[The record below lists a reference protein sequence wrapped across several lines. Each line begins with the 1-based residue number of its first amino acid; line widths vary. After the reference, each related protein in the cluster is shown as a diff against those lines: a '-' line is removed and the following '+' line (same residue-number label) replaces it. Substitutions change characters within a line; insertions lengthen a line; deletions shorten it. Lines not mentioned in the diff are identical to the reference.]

1 MRGRVCSWPGCRMPA
16 TRTDQDHI
24 HPWADNG
31 ATTADNLH
39 LACRH
44 DHRARHIGGWRVT
57 SAGPQLIVWTSP
69 LGHTYPSPLPKI
81 IQPAPE
87 PQPRNWPDAPP
98 GRPPADP
105 AGAPDTIT
113 APPSPPPPHSGGRHG
128 TTNGAADGA
137 ADGAA
142 IATYF
147 DTDLDVPPY

>member
-1 MRGRVCSWPGCRMPA
+1 QIRGRVCSWPGCRMPA

-87 PQPRNWPDAPP
+87 H
-98 GRPPADP
+98 GRPI
-105 AGAPDTIT
+105 GA
-113 APPSPPPPHSGGRHG
+113 GRHG
-128 TTNGAADGA
+128 AALVGT
-137 ADGAA
+137 GRRGGGHGH
-142 IATYF
+142 
-147 DTDLDVPPY
+147 

>member
-1 MRGRVCSWPGCRMPA
+1 MPA

-69 LGHTYPSPLPKI
+69 LGHAYPSPLPKI
-81 IQPAPE
+81 IQPAPD
-87 PQPRNWPDAPP
+87 PQPRNWPDTPP
-98 GRPPADP
+98 GHLPANP
-105 AGAPDTIT
+105 AGTPDTIMT
-113 APPSPPPPHSGGRHG
+113 PSRP
-128 TTNGAADGA
+128 
-137 ADGAA
+137 
-142 IATYF
+142 
-147 DTDLDVPPY
+147 